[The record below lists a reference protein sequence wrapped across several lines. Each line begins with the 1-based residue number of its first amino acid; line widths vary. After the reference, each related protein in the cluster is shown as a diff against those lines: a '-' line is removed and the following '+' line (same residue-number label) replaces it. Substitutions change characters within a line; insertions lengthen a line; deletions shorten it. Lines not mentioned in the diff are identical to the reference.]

1 VYTEGAS
8 SYNGAV
14 GDGAA
19 DAPASS
25 LRRRGSDGRARVGV
39 SVGGSSVA
47 SSSNGDDD
55 DDVLQRNANPGSR
68 GYTLWPWSSENRT
81 TVSESGDEDEGA
93 AEGYRLSRMRDA
105 RRAHARGG
113 SGPADDDDDDGDAL
127 DNRRGGLGSVRSPP
141 STLGFKCQC
150 GKAFRGRL
158 ALYVASHFA
167 TRTQSS
173 A

>member
-1 VYTEGAS
+1 
-8 SYNGAV
+8 
-14 GDGAA
+14 
-19 DAPASS
+19 
-25 LRRRGSDGRARVGV
+25 VGV
-39 SVGGSSVA
+39 SVGGTSVA
-47 SSSNGDDD
+47 SSSNGDDGD
-55 DDVLQRNANPGSR
+55 DDVVERSANPGSR

-81 TVSESGDEDEGA
+81 TVSERGDEDEGA

-127 DNRRGGLGSVRSPP
+127 DNGRSASGSVRSPP

-158 ALYVASHFA
+158 ALYVASPFA
-167 TRTQSS
+167 TRAQSS